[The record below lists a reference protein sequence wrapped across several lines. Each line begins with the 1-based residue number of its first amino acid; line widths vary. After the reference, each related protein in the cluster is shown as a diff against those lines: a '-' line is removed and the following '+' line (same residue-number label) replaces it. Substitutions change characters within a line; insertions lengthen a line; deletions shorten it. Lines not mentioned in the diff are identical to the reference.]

1 MDIQEYIKSGNIE
14 QYKFKKVILDRLNH
28 LKSDLAGEENPKMDK
43 ILNKEKINSLKIRI
57 RELEY
62 LIFKNEK

>member
-1 MDIQEYIKSGNIE
+1 MNTEDYIKSGNLE

-28 LKSDLAGEENPKMDK
+28 LKSDLAGEENSKLDK
-43 ILNKEKINSLKIRI
+43 FPNKEKINSLKIKI

>member
-1 MDIQEYIKSGNIE
+1 MNMDDYIKSGNLE

-28 LKSDLAGEENPKMDK
+28 LKSDLAGEENPKLNK
-43 ILNKEKINSLKIRI
+43 FLNKEKINSLKIRI

-62 LIFKNEK
+62 LINKSE